1 LDLKIILKRCHM
13 PAISLRPAL
22 LRGGTPA
29 DPDKP
34 NPHRRAARTL
44 GRVKFL
50 SRSTPQPTE
59 AAEGPATE
67 PTTGKGRPTPSRKE
81 AEAARKQNLRI
92 SSDPKEAKRQA
103 KARAAEER
111 QTARA
116 GLLAGDERYLPARDQ
131 GPVRA
136 FVRDFIDSRWAAAEL
151 FLPLALI
158 VLVIGLLPYRSIQ
171 GYVSMAWMF
180 LTLFIIVDTTLLMF
194 RMRKELKRRWPEESE
209 RKGATLYAVMRVLQ
223 LRRLRIPPPRV
234 RPGGKPVK
242 QKKAKASGDAAAK

>member
-1 LDLKIILKRCHM
+1 
-13 PAISLRPAL
+13 
-22 LRGGTPA
+22 
-29 DPDKP
+29 
-34 NPHRRAARTL
+34 
-44 GRVKFL
+44 VKFL
-50 SRSTPQPTE
+50 SRSKSETTE
-59 AAEGPATE
+59 DQAAPGNEQG
-67 PTTGKGRPTPSRKE
+67 TGKGRPTPTRKE
-81 AEAARKQNLRI
+81 AEAARKKNLRI
-92 SSDPKEAKRQA
+92 PSDPKEAKRQA

-116 GLLAGDERYLPARDQ
+116 GLLAGDEKYLPARDQ

-151 FLPLALI
+151 FLPLALL
-158 VLVIGLLPYRSIQ
+158 VLVIGLLPYRQVQ

-180 LTLFIIVDTTLLMF
+180 LTLFIVVDTTLLMF
-194 RMRKELKRRWPEESE
+194 RLRRELRNRWPDEAE

-242 QKKAKASGDAAAK
+242 PKKSKAAADAGVK